1 MLACIRVREGVCARE
16 RDCVCVLS
24 TCMHTESK
32 CMQRERLCLCAQHV
46 YAYIHTYNTQALKAM
61 LEKLTHVD
69 VAIHVFAVCVCVCVC
84 AGEMQCVYVFMC
96 VCVYVQVSAES
107 MRVHAFAVSLYVQ
120 EPCHLYSDCDILYG
134 GCDAGCVK

>member
-69 VAIHVFAVCVCVCVC
+69 VAVHVFAVCVCVC

>member
-69 VAIHVFAVCVCVCVC
+69 VAIHVFAVCVHVCVCVRASVGRVYARARVCSISVC
-84 AGEMQCVYVFMC
+84 AGALP
-96 VCVYVQVSAES
+96 S
-107 MRVHAFAVSLYVQ
+107 
-120 EPCHLYSDCDILYG
+120 IL
-134 GCDAGCVK
+134 